1 LKKLYVKN
9 LAKPNKPGGNA
20 CLPARQALPSDP
32 AYGGADRQSHDLQA
46 AKEYSFLLLK
56 FRLRSEKEL
65 ASRLRQKKFSEA
77 IIQVTL
83 NFLKDKQFI
92 DDQIFA
98 QGWVAF
104 RLKRPFGLRRIRQEL
119 VQKGLDKEIIEVT
132 LAQAKEDYDEGAIV
146 RQLAEQRFCRLKGVE
161 PLKAK
166 ARLYA
171 YLMRRGFSLDTVRNA
186 VGEV

>member
-1 LKKLYVKN
+1 MKKLYVKN
-9 LAKPNKPGGNA
+9 LAKP
-20 CLPARQALPSDP
+20 S
-32 AYGGADRQSHDLQA
+32 SLQE

-132 LAQAKEDYDEGAIV
+132 LAQAKEDYDEGTIV
-146 RQLAEQRFCRLKGVE
+146 RKLAKQRLCRLKGVE

-171 YLMRRGFSLDTVRNA
+171 YLIRRGFAMDI
-186 VGEV
+186 VGEVVNKLQ